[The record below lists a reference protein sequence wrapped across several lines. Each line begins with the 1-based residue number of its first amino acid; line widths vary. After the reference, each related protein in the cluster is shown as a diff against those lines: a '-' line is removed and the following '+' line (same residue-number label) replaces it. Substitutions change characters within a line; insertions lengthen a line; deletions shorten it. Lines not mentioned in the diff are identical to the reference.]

1 MVILK
6 YNIYGK
12 VVIQMEEKESKKKR
26 LTISI
31 DEVLY
36 EKMRELCFRER
47 ISFNKFINSLIEEK
61 FKVSE
66 K

>member
-1 MVILK
+1 
-6 YNIYGK
+6 
-12 VVIQMEEKESKKKR
+12 MEEKESKKKR
-26 LTISI
+26 LTVSI
-31 DEVLY
+31 NEVSY
-36 EKMRELCFRER
+36 EKIRELCFKER